1 MATLSAVSNGV
12 RSATATQAGT
22 YTFNTKNKYNNANIA
37 FTVPEG
43 MIAFDSSNTLKDSN
57 GHWTYESLPN
67 TGLKVTIKGAL
78 SFEDSETPLDCG
90 PGWITKKPTIYGS
103 MLYDWSTTFTDANF
117 TAANIKKG
125 TTIFGI
131 TGTLDYVKTVTS
143 VPTTKDTSII
153 YNSTDSKYYLWRA

>member
-22 YTFNTKNKYNNANIA
+22 YTFNTKDKYNNANIA
-37 FTVPEG
+37 FTVPTG
-43 MIAFDSSNTLKDSN
+43 SAKISATTVPLSS
-57 GHWTYESLPN
+57 WTI
-67 TGLKVTIKGAL
+67 TGASGKVTVKATGSATV
-78 SFEDSETPLDCG
+78 SGTATA
-90 PGWITKKPTIYGS
+90 GWVSSISKATAS
-103 MLYDWSTTFTDANF
+103 VNTTHDFADANF

>member
-37 FTVPEG
+37 FIVPTGSAKVNAATVTP
-43 MIAFDSSNTLKDSN
+43 SS
-57 GHWTYESLPN
+57 WTI
-67 TGLKVTIKGAL
+67 TGASGKVTVKATGSATV
-78 SFEDSETPLDCG
+78 SGTATA
-90 PGWITKKPTIYGS
+90 GWVKSVSSATASVNATH
-103 MLYDWSTTFTDANF
+103 DFADANF

-125 TTIFGI
+125 TAIFGI

>member
-37 FTVPEG
+37 FTVPTG
-43 MIAFDSSNTLKDSN
+43 SAKVNAATITPSS
-57 GHWTYESLPN
+57 WTI
-67 TGLKVTIKGAL
+67 TGASGKVTVKATGSATV
-78 SFEDSETPLDCG
+78 SGTATA
-90 PGWITKKPTIYGS
+90 GWVKNVSSATASVNATH
-103 MLYDWSTTFTDANF
+103 DFADANF

-125 TTIFGI
+125 TAIFGI